1 MVTKAER
8 QQEMT
13 ERREKGRNKESD
25 SKEEISST
33 EFPEGGGAVITKEPR
48 HPHRAEN
55 VERFSGKKTG
65 EWSTKAERQ
74 QEMTERGEKRQK
86 QRE

>member
-1 MVTKAER
+1 MVIEAER

-33 EFPEGGGAVITKEPR
+33 EFPEGGVGWGGCF
-48 HPHRAEN
+48 N
-55 VERFSGKKTG
+55 
-65 EWSTKAERQ
+65 
-74 QEMTERGEKRQK
+74 
-86 QRE
+86 